1 MIERISFLSRLTEV
15 DKSILFS
22 AVAGLF
28 GGLIQCT
35 LEDTFD
41 KFVNQKEIN
50 INNIF
55 PRYVYSG
62 FICGILVGLGVF
74 IALIFDETTSTENIT
89 QSFIASGGRKK
100 EEGRRKMQELRLI
113 KIIQPFA
120 RRARPNTSF

>member
-1 MIERISFLSRLTEV
+1 MIEGISFWSQLTEV

-35 LEDTFD
+35 LEDAFD
-41 KFVNQKEIN
+41 KFVNQREIN

-62 FICGILVGLGVF
+62 FICATLVGLGVF
-74 IALIFDETTSTENIT
+74 ITLIFDETTSTKNIT
-89 QSFIASGGRKK
+89 QSFIPYAIIMFPMIG
-100 EEGRRKMQELRLI
+100 I
-113 KIIQPFA
+113 VNKIFERISSRNQ
-120 RRARPNTSF
+120 S